1 MKRSSSNCFRVSIL
15 RFPHLRWSG
24 KGLTETNHE
33 QTLSVRYVFRNH
45 LIWREQPEI
54 GISPLAGA
62 GIEARNGQDSSHG
75 ATTMQSSTEDREASA
90 CRGDSRALHLAELPR
105 GKGRRLRCDRT

>member
-15 RFPHLRWSG
+15 RLPHLRWSG

-62 GIEARNGQDSSHG
+62 RDRGPKRARLLVRGNYDAELHGRSRGIC
-75 ATTMQSSTEDREASA
+75 MP
-90 CRGDSRALHLAELPR
+90 GDSRALHPA
-105 GKGRRLRCDRT
+105 